1 MKNKLIKLIGTMM
14 VAGMVISTPLS
25 ASASMNGF
33 ESVTETYEIQPR
45 AAVCVRCGGRIST
58 STSWGTWLS
67 KRNVKCTH
75 GYAWGTD
82 LIEERTGV
90 RTRRCL
96 SCGDGRSYNVTQTKT
111 ECHGYN
117 K

>member
-58 STSWGTWLS
+58 STSWGTWLT

-75 GYAWGTD
+75 GYAWGMDVDICRVKKDNIYCTHCGKTD
-82 LIEERTGV
+82 KEEIV
-90 RTRRCL
+90 Q
-96 SCGDGRSYNVTQTKT
+96 NKF

-117 K
+117 R